1 MRTWE
6 NFELGKLDTFHAME
20 EYNPGKKCKT
30 FIVFNDMNADMLSNK
45 NVNPIV
51 TVSIVII

>member
-1 MRTWE
+1 MKNT
-6 NFELGKLDTFHAME
+6 NLGKLDTFHAME

-51 TVSIVII
+51 TVSIVTI

>member
-1 MRTWE
+1 
-6 NFELGKLDTFHAME
+6 ME

-30 FIVFNDMNADMLSNK
+30 FTVFNDMNADMLSNK

-51 TVSIVII
+51 TVSIVTI